1 MSTSE
6 SDHNNDSLL
15 AERLAR
21 VVAEAV
27 AHVPAYRDALD
38 RLGVRPEQ
46 IRGVRD
52 FQTHVPVID
61 KASWFGAHDVR
72 ALCRGASLDDAV
84 GAYTSS
90 GYSGTFSF
98 GLETAS
104 DAARIVQRVDAMLAV
119 FFGADQRRTLLVN
132 ALPMG
137 VRVPSSLV
145 AVADTGLRA
154 DAVHSV
160 IRKLGPEFAQTIL
173 IGEHP
178 FLKRV
183 LEEGADAGID
193 WKSRVVHMVTGAEVM
208 PENFRAYA
216 GGILGHDETR
226 PDRGYIVMSLGISEV
241 GLSIGQ
247 ETPLCQRIRRLA
259 HGEARLRQA
268 LFGEAPFC
276 GTVVRYSPE
285 DYFIETPIQNGRPS
299 LIITTLDHARKV
311 PLVRYATGDW
321 ARACPAA
328 EMRDILEAS
337 GHDVEPE
344 GLDWP
349 FLLMWGR
356 GRSIVINGTPVFPE
370 QIKEAMYAD
379 PAVAAA
385 TTANFRMEAQRQR
398 LAVRFQLRPRVLP
411 SADLHGRFEQA
422 LAAWTPVRCDVKLIA
437 YHDFREGMEL
447 SYQRKFEYL

>member
-1 MSTSE
+1 MSSDE
-6 SDHNNDSLL
+6 SHQNPDGIL
-15 AERLAR
+15 AARLAT
-21 VVAEAV
+21 VVAEAA
-27 AHVPAYRDALD
+27 AHVAGYRDL
-38 RLGVRPEQ
+38 LGRSGVAPGR
-46 IRGVRD
+46 IRAVSD
-52 FQTHVPVID
+52 FQTLVPVID
-61 KASWFGAHDVR
+61 KASWFGANGVR
-72 ALCRGASLDDAV
+72 DLCRDASLDDVV

-98 GLETAS
+98 GLETAA
-104 DAARIVQRVDAMLAV
+104 DAARITQRVDGMLTA
-119 FFGADQRRTLLVN
+119 FFGADQLRTLLVN

-145 AVADTGLRA
+145 TVADTGLRA

-160 IRKLGPEFAQTIL
+160 ICKLGPEFAQVIL

-193 WKSRVVHMVTGAEVM
+193 WKARVVHLVTGAEVM
-208 PENFRAYA
+208 PENFRTYA
-216 GGILGHDETR
+216 GGILGHDLTR

-259 HGEARLRQA
+259 HGDPRLREA
-268 LFGEAPFC
+268 LFGKAPFC
-276 GTVVRYSPE
+276 GTLVRYSPH
-285 DYFIETPIQNGRPS
+285 DYFIETPVRDDRPT
-299 LIITTLDHARKV
+299 LIVTTLDSARKV

-321 ARACPAA
+321 ARACPAG
-328 EMRDILEAS
+328 EMRDILRAS
-337 GHDVEPE
+337 GCEPEAE

-356 GRSIVINGTPVFPE
+356 GRSITVKGVPVFPE
-370 QIKEAMYAD
+370 QIKEAIYAD
-379 PAVAAA
+379 PAVAAS
-385 TTANFRMEAQRQR
+385 TTANFRMDAQRQR
-398 LAVRFQLRPRVLP
+398 LAVRFQLKPRVLP
-411 SADLHGRFEQA
+411 SADLLARFEQA
-422 LAAWTPVRCDVKLIA
+422 LASWVPVRCDVNLIA
-437 YHDFREGMEL
+437 YHEFREGMEL